1 MSEIRRNFQNLYDNC
16 TTAGATGSASFDG
29 NSIIGSTSDDPF
41 TTRTRLVVVSPK
53 NGHKFI
59 ATQIVSGDTSKIP
72 DFNNMHTRG
81 LNDKGFAY
89 TWSAAGPNPDIE
101 PISSQAIGV
110 PFYQFGQLL
119 LSEADSVE
127 DAIGLL
133 ESFPR
138 AIHGNFLFADTTG
151 EIALIEVSTR
161 SLNIET
167 RISNGWIGRSNHWIS
182 EQMGKISQTPQVT
195 DSTVVRYDRILTLM
209 NERECKVDLDFLAS
223 CFSDHCTLNET
234 GWSICA
240 HGYTRNQNREGR
252 GGTVSSEIILPSK
265 GVMNYCYGWPCGGN
279 VDYPEDQ
286 VYQDRSWGEYLSFD
300 LEKLDTGEYVT
311 VDGRLTPLAI
321 SYLAQRK

>member
-41 TTRTRLVVVSPK
+41 TTRTKLVVVSPN

-59 ATQIVSGDTSKIP
+59 ATQIISGDTSKIP

-89 TWSAAGPNPDIE
+89 TWSAAGPDPAIE

-138 AIHGNFLFADTTG
+138 AIHGNFLFADSSG
-151 EIALIEVSTR
+151 KIALIEVSTR

-167 RISNGWIGRSNHWIS
+167 CTTDGWIGRTNHWIS
-182 EQMGKISQTPQVT
+182 QHMINISRKPHVSDSTIVRFERIFNLMSERNGKIDIT
-195 DSTVVRYDRILTLM
+195 
-209 NERECKVDLDFLAS
+209 FLES
-223 CFSDHCTLNET
+223 CFSDHSTLTDT

-240 HGYTRNQNREGR
+240 HGHTKNPNRDGR

-265 GVMNYCYGWPCGGN
+265 GVMNYCYGWPCGGI
-279 VDYPEDQ
+279 VDYPDDQ
-286 VYQDRSWGEYLSFD
+286 VYQDKSWGKYLSFE
-300 LEKLDTGEYVT
+300 LEKMEPGEYVT

-321 SYLAQRK
+321 SYFA